1 MNPLHDVR
9 SAAQLLAISPWT
21 VRAYIRQGKLVPV
34 RIGRLVRLEEEEL
47 ARFTNQEQVRLS
59 AASSQTSVLQS
70 EPIQATSPLDQ
81 MAGLLERFVFLKDRR
96 LYRLL
101 ALWVAATHMYS
112 DFEYTGYIF
121 VSSPEPQS
129 GKTRL
134 LEMLDLLVA
143 SSSGIIISP
152 TEATMFRTVEG
163 QTQFLDEVD
172 GIANQ
177 EQLRN
182 VLNAGFQQD
191 AKVKRMQ
198 ESQDGGYQPR
208 EFPVYAPRVLAGI
221 GNRILAPATR
231 DRTFSVE
238 MVRQKSSE
246 RRERLRLSK
255 IREEADAVKKNASAW
270 VMQNKQAITRRYES
284 FDFPYLQSLRD
295 RTIDVAQPLAAIL
308 EIAYQDHATLD
319 AVRQEFI
326 EAVAITRNEED
337 TVTDDHKILQV
348 LTDLARTED
357 PLVGNSTELA
367 QRCAA
372 ALGQAADA
380 IPITAVLRKYSFD
393 TKSIRTDATATPRYR
408 YSLSLEVLVDLLSR
422 YGGLEQDSTSRAA
435 SAQAL

>member
-1 MNPLHDVR
+1 METEQINTGI
-9 SAAQLLAISPWT
+9 AAAPVSPAP
-21 VRAYIRQGKLVPV
+21 VIRAEVQHHGQSRP
-34 RIGRLVRLEEEEL
+34 
-47 ARFTNQEQVRLS
+47 
-59 AASSQTSVLQS
+59 AAAGSQTSNLQS

-101 ALWVAATHMYS
+101 ALWVAATHMYA

-152 TEATMFRTVEG
+152 TEATMFRTAEG
-163 QTQFLDEVD
+163 QTQLLDEVD

-182 VLNAGFQQD
+182 VLNAGFQQG

-255 IREEADAVKKNASAW
+255 IREEAEAVRKNAADW
-270 VMQNKQAITRRYES
+270 VMQNKGAITRRYET
-284 FDFPYLQSLRD
+284 FDFPYLERLRD

-308 EIAYQDHATLD
+308 EVAYHDHPTLN

-337 TVTDDHKILQV
+337 TVTDDHKILEV
-348 LTDLARTED
+348 LSDLARSED
-357 PLVGNSTELA
+357 PLVGSPTELA
-367 QRCAA
+367 QKCSV
-372 ALGQAADA
+372 ALGQAAEG
-380 IPITAVLRKYSFD
+380 IPIASVLRKYGFD
-393 TKSIRTDATATPRYR
+393 TKSIRTEATATPRYR
-408 YSLSLEVLVDLLSR
+408 YSLSLEDLVDLLSR

-435 SAQAL
+435 SAQAT